1 MSQEI
6 LKNEEPVYLQMIE
19 QPSELEGLQ
28 QGRQETER
36 RKLGNVFIFVR

>member
-6 LKNEEPVYLQMIE
+6 LKNEEAMYLQMIA

-36 RKLGNVFIFVR
+36 WKLGNVFIFVR